1 MKICPKQIMNHVQPD
16 DKDMILSCLVS
27 CLFMKGD
34 AYLCQNDITTIL
46 STLNSIPTL
55 CEYIFKTEYGLIK
68 KSVKGILIQE
78 VFQQIHYFHHSPKK
92 ILHGCIAYFIRR
104 AKNHLKW
111 LYWNLYCA
119 SFYPEISLL
128 NIESNWFLL
137 SRKMITFCL
146 SLSDGSAQKLFPLH
160 KLKKEHSWER
170 RDRGRIRENERK
182 KCEGKFSVSK
192 IKLSAPF
199 TILASDYKKSIISH
213 KDNERYHTNNI
224 LLLMQWI
231 YKLHLLILNT
241 KNMKRTIPSYYF
253 AHCSSCLSSKFLTY
267 TTLTSHHVNLLLT
280 RDICTKTIKASL
292 SAEIIGNAE

>member
-1 MKICPKQIMNHVQPD
+1 
-16 DKDMILSCLVS
+16 MILSCLVS

-78 VFQQIHYFHHSPKK
+78 VFQQIHYFHRSPKK

-137 SRKMITFCL
+137 SSKMITFCL

-160 KLKKEHSWER
+160 KLKKSIHGKEET
-170 RDRGRIRENERK
+170 ENVS
-182 KCEGKFSVSK
+182 GK
-192 IKLSAPF
+192 I
-199 TILASDYKKSIISH
+199 
-213 KDNERYHTNNI
+213 NE
-224 LLLMQWI
+224 
-231 YKLHLLILNT
+231 KNT
-241 KNMKRTIPSYYF
+241 K
-253 AHCSSCLSSKFLTY
+253 
-267 TTLTSHHVNLLLT
+267 VNLVFQ
-280 RDICTKTIKASL
+280 R
-292 SAEIIGNAE
+292 